1 MTPRPVFNDVL
12 RRLAGGGTLDRATA
26 AEAMGVIMDGAAT
39 PAQIGAF
46 LLALRTRGETVDE
59 ITGCAAAMR
68 ARAMPVQHEHAG
80 VVDTCGTGGDGS
92 GTFNISTTA
101 AFIVAGAGLK
111 VAKHGNRAISSRT
124 GSADVLETLGLEL
137 DMAGPEAAGALDEVG
152 ITFLFAPTFHAA
164 MRHAAP
170 VRREL
175 AVRTVFNVLGP
186 LCNPA
191 GATAQ
196 VVGVFDA
203 SLVRPLAQVLANLGV
218 RRAFVVHGSDGL
230 DELTVTGPSR
240 VAEWDGRDV
249 REYMLDP
256 ATLGL
261 ERRNSAELAGGDAV
275 VNARLLR
282 RVLEGVTGAP
292 RDIALLNAAAAL
304 VAAEAS
310 PDIAGGLELA
320 RESIDSGAALGRL
333 DALLTYSARLRAR
346 EGGTRVSPE
355 HIPAALPG
363 WGQR

>member
-1 MTPRPVFNDVL
+1 MGERSLFQDVL
-12 RRLAGGGTLDRATA
+12 ARLAAGATLDRDTA
-26 AEAMGVIMDGAAT
+26 AQAMGVIMDGAAT

-46 LLALRTRGETVDE
+46 LLALRSRGETVDE
-59 ITGCAAAMR
+59 ITGCAQAMR
-68 ARAMPVQHEHAG
+68 ARAMPVQHEHPG

-124 GSADVLETLGLEL
+124 GSADVLEQLGLEL
-137 DMAGPEAAGALDEVG
+137 DMAGPESAGALDEVG
-152 ITFLFAPTFHAA
+152 ITFLFAPSFHAA
-164 MRHAAP
+164 MRYAAP

-196 VVGVFDA
+196 VVGVFDPA
-203 SLVRPLAQVLANLGV
+203 LVTPLAEVLGNLGV

-230 DELTVTGPSR
+230 DEITVTGPSR
-240 VAEWDGRDV
+240 IAEWDGSTV
-249 REYMLDP
+249 REYVIDP

-261 ERRNSAELAGGDAV
+261 ERRTSHDLAGGDAAL
-275 VNARLLR
+275 NARLLR
-282 RVLEGVTGAP
+282 RVLEGAAGAR

-304 VAAEAS
+304 VAAEAAT
-310 PDIAGGLELA
+310 DLAGGLELA
-320 RESIDSGAALGRL
+320 RTSIDSGAALDRL
-333 DALLTYSARLRAR
+333 DALLAYSARLRQR
-346 EGGTRVSPE
+346 EGGSRVPPE
-355 HIPAALPG
+355 HVPAALPG
-363 WGQR
+363 WGQQ

>member
-1 MTPRPVFNDVL
+1 MSERTLFQDVL
-12 RRLAGGGTLDRATA
+12 GLLAGGGALDRDTA
-26 AEAMGVIMDGAAT
+26 ARAMGVIMDGAAT

-46 LLALRTRGETVDE
+46 LLSLRTRGETVDE
-59 ITGCAAAMR
+59 ITGCAEAMR
-68 ARAMPVQHEHAG
+68 ARAMTVHHEYAG

-175 AVRTVFNVLGP
+175 GVRTVFNVLGP

-196 VVGVFDA
+196 VVGVFDG
-203 SLVRPLAQVLANLGV
+203 SLVRPLAEVLANLGV

-240 VAEWDGRDV
+240 VAEWDGRSV
-249 REYMLDP
+249 REYTVDP
-256 ATLGL
+256 TDLGL
-261 ERRNSAELAGGDAV
+261 ERRTAAQLAGGDAAL
-275 VNARLLR
+275 NARLLR
-282 RVLEGVTGAP
+282 SVLEGATGAA
-292 RDIALLNAAAAL
+292 RDVAMLNAAAAL
-304 VAAEAS
+304 VASDAAS
-310 PDIAGGLELA
+310 DLAGGLELA
-320 RESIDSGAALGRL
+320 RQSIDSGAALDRL
-333 DALLTYSARLRAR
+333 HALLAYSAKLRQR
-346 EGGTRVSPE
+346 EGARRVQAE
-355 HIPAALPG
+355 HVPPVLPG
-363 WGQR
+363 WGNR

>member
-1 MTPRPVFNDVL
+1 MTPRPVFHDVL
-12 RRLAGGGTLDRATA
+12 RQLAGGATLDRATA

-196 VVGVFDA
+196 VVGVFDV
-203 SLVRPLAQVLANLGV
+203 SLVRPLAEVLANLGV

-249 REYMLDP
+249 REYVLDP

-261 ERRNSAELAGGDAV
+261 ERRTPAELAGGDAV

-282 RVLEGVTGAP
+282 RVLEGVSGAP
-292 RDIALLNAAAAL
+292 RDIAMLNAAAAL
-304 VAAEAS
+304 VAAEAAA
-310 PDIAGGLELA
+310 DIAGGLELA

-333 DALLTYSARLRAR
+333 DALLTYSAQLRAR

-355 HIPAALPG
+355 HIPAVLPG